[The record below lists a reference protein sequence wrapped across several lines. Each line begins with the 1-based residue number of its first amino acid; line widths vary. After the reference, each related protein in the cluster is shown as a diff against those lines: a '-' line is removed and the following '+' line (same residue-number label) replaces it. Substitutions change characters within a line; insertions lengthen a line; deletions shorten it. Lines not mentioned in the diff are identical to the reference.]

1 MDCFEDR
8 ADALSRKKR
17 LEVTICV
24 YMLSAF
30 PTYCILRKKKLYI
43 LGLIMWDK
51 CRFCC
56 RVHEIVGFQNGDGVL
71 LYGPSEFPVRTKR
84 RAIKKGD
91 Q

>member
-1 MDCFEDR
+1 
-8 ADALSRKKR
+8 
-17 LEVTICV
+17 
-24 YMLSAF
+24 
-30 PTYCILRKKKLYI
+30 
-43 LGLIMWDK
+43 MWDK